1 MLTVDARCG
10 CSLCEGRTT
19 DMYRMVGHC
28 SNCGAKPILILNRS
42 GDKAA
47 PVDCPTCGAYDRV
60 TQDRLA
66 TPDEIP
72 AVAALDD
79 PPGSRDREEP

>member
-10 CSLCEGRTT
+10 CCWCEARTT

-28 SNCGAKPILILNRS
+28 YNCGAKPILILNRS
-42 GDKAA
+42 GDKAGL
-47 PVDCPTCGAYDRV
+47 VDCPTCGAYDRV

-66 TPDEIP
+66 TPDEIR
-72 AVAALDD
+72 AALADK
-79 PPGSRDREEP
+79 PW